1 MTSYA
6 EKCPDARLIL
16 LGYSQGGSVALDTL
30 GGGGGPVFKCE
41 QEENAA
47 LDRTKV
53 PGSNSEFP
61 ATCVL
66 KYMAEV
72 FLVAAAVVFG
82 AVVRTA
88 GEPYTASGVEKL
100 RGGTNFN
107 GTSPRSEAHLA
118 GLQPYSEILREYC
131 NFGDPI
137 CAVGSVPQDVAQH
150 LNYFKLYVE
159 DAAEWVVETV
169 EGNLESRENVTAPA
183 STSNSAS
190 KTKATATAMSAHASK
205 THAVSSHVEAASS
218 HVEAVAATTSSP
230 ESSAS
235 KHHEVFGGTAIV
247 AVGYGVLLSLL

>member
-1 MTSYA
+1 MCSIYM
-6 EKCPDARLIL
+6 
-16 LGYSQGGSVALDTL
+16 
-30 GGGGGPVFKCE
+30 
-41 QEENAA
+41 
-47 LDRTKV
+47 TKV
-53 PGSNSEFP
+53 FP
-61 ATCVL
+61 
-66 KYMAEV
+66 
-72 FLVAAAVVFG
+72 VAAAVVFG

-137 CAVGSVPQDVAQH
+137 CAVGSMPQDVAQH

-169 EGNLESRENVTAPA
+169 EGNLESRENVTVSA
-183 STSNSAS
+183 STSSSAS
-190 KTKATATAMSAHASK
+190 KTKATATATATSAHTST
-205 THAVSSHVEAASS
+205 THTTSGHAEVASS

-235 KHHEVFGGTAIV
+235 KHREALGCAAIV
-247 AVGYGVLLSLL
+247 AVGYGALLFLL